1 MTYKNIGSMFCSIV
15 TKHACVG

>member
-1 MTYKNIGSMFCSIV
+1 MGYQNIGSIFCSIV